1 MKKFTFVKIAKI
13 SLLSALVVSGISWS
27 KNPTSKDATNKS
39 LITINSFTFS
49 DLNQNGKL
57 DKYEDTRLPM
67 NDRIQDLISK
77 MTDDEKASM
86 LIGIG
91 MPGFDMLT
99 LKFTTTGFQGKVPG
113 AAGGTFEIKRLGI
126 PSVTV
131 SDGPAGVR
139 IKPTRVNST
148 ATFYGTA
155 FPVGTALASTWNT
168 ELINNVGKAMGNEVK
183 EYGIDVLLGPGMNIH
198 RNPLCGRNFEYYS
211 EDPLLTGKI
220 SAAIVNGIQSNGVG
234 TSVKHF
240 AANNQERNR
249 MGINAHVSERA
260 MREIYLRGFEITVK
274 EAQPWT
280 VMSSYNS
287 INGTFTSARK
297 DLLTTVLRDE
307 WGFKGLVMTDWFG
320 GYNRFEGPNSP
331 YPANYVSDV
340 TAQLSAGNDLL
351 MPGTPSQKQAILD
364 NMKSG
369 KLPAAVV
376 NKDLTR
382 VLELVMRSP
391 TMNNYKYSDK
401 PNLKGNAEVTR
412 QAAAEGAVLLKN
424 DNNALPLSSKST
436 QLAVFGIT
444 SYDFIS
450 GGTGSGDVN
459 EAYTISLIDGLTN
472 ADSKSLANSELNKIN
487 LKNNSAGDLSKEKNT
502 PKKPII
508 SYTIDKEL
516 EAAYQPYVVEQK
528 AKEME
533 RRQKNGGLLATPKRI
548 SELELSKD
556 IIANKANTSETALI
570 TIGRNAGEGADR
582 NVEEDFNL
590 AADEVNLIN
599 NVSEAFHAKG
609 KKVVV
614 ILNIGGVIE
623 TASWRDKV
631 DAILLTWQPG
641 QEGGNSVADVLSGKV
656 TPSGKLTM
664 TFPMKYEDTPSAKN
678 WIGTPAENPTSVNY
692 EEGIYVGYRYFNTF
706 NVKPSYEFGYGM
718 SYTSF
723 DVSGLKLSATTFA
736 NKMTATVTVKN
747 TGKAAGKEVVQLY
760 LSAPSKNTDKPSSEL
775 KAFAKTKLLQPGESQ
790 TITLTLNPK
799 DLASFVTA
807 KNAWIAEAGA
817 YKVAIGTSTLN
828 IKQTANFSLSKE
840 LVVEK
845 TNSSFAE
852 DVKFL
857 DLKH

>member
-1 MKKFTFVKIAKI
+1 MKNFSFSKIAKI
-13 SLLSALVVSGISWS
+13 SLLSTLVVSGISWS
-27 KNPTSKDATNKS
+27 KNPGNNDTNNKP
-39 LITINSFTFS
+39 LLTINGFTFS

-57 DKYEDTRLPM
+57 DKYEDTRRPM
-67 NDRIQDLISK
+67 NERIQDLISK

-86 LIGIG
+86 LIGTG
-91 MPGFDMLT
+91 MPGFDLT
-99 LKFTTTGFQGKVPG
+99 TFKFITEGFQGKVPG

-139 IKPTRVNST
+139 IKPTRNNST
-148 ATFYGTA
+148 ATYYGTA

-220 SAAIVNGIQSNGVG
+220 AAAIINGIQSNGVG
-234 TSVKHF
+234 TSAKHF

-249 MGINAHVSERA
+249 MGVNAHISERA
-260 MREIYLRGFEITVK
+260 MREIYLRGFEISVK

-287 INGTFTSARK
+287 INGTYTSQRK

-307 WGFKGLVMTDWFG
+307 WGFKGLVMSDWFG
-320 GYNRFEGPNSP
+320 GYDGFGGPNSP
-331 YPANYVSDV
+331 FNPKAVSDV
-340 TAQLSAGNDLL
+340 TAQLSAGNDLI
-351 MPGTPSQKQAILD
+351 MPGLPVQKQAVLD

-369 KLPAAVV
+369 KLTAAVV
-376 NKDLTR
+376 NTDLTR
-382 VLELVMRSP
+382 ILELVMKSP
-391 TMNNYKYSDK
+391 TMNNYNYSDK

-412 QAAAEGAVLLKN
+412 QAAAEGTILLKN
-424 DNNALPLSSKST
+424 DNNTLPISSKST
-436 QLAVFGIT
+436 LLAVFGIT

-459 EAYTISLIDGLTN
+459 EAYTISLINGLTN
-472 ADSKSLANSELNKIN
+472 SEF
-487 LKNNSAGDLSKEKNT
+487 S
-502 PKKPII
+502 
-508 SYTIDKEL
+508 IDKEL
-516 EAAYQPYVVEQK
+516 EGLYTPYTADQK
-528 AKEME
+528 AKEMI
-533 RRQKNGGLLATPKRI
+533 RREINGGLLATPKRI
-548 SELELSKD
+548 VELELSKE
-556 IIANKANTSETALI
+556 IIQNKANTSETALI
-570 TIGRNAGEGADR
+570 TIGRNAGEAADR
-582 NVEEDFNL
+582 NVDEDFNL
-590 AADEVNLIN
+590 AADEMNLIN

-631 DAILLTWQPG
+631 DAIILPWQPG

-664 TFPMKYEDTPSAKN
+664 TFPIKYEDTPLAKN
-678 WIGTPAENPTSVNY
+678 WNGTPAENPTSVTY

-706 NVKPSYEFGYGM
+706 NVKPSYEFGYGL
-718 SYTSF
+718 SYTDF
-723 DVSGLKLSATTFA
+723 DISDLKLSASTFA
-736 NKMTATVTVKN
+736 NKLTATITVKN
-747 TGKAAGKEVVQLY
+747 TGKTAGKEVVQLY
-760 LSAPSKNTDKPSSEL
+760 LSAPSKNIDKPSSEL

-790 TITLTLNPK
+790 TITLTINPK
-799 DLASFVTA
+799 DLASFVPA
-807 KNAWIAEAGA
+807 KNAWIAEAGT
-817 YKVAIGTSTLN
+817 YKVAIGTSSLN
-828 IKQTANFSLSKE
+828 IKKEANFNSAKE

-845 TNSSFAE
+845 TNSSFAA
-852 DVKFL
+852 DIQFT